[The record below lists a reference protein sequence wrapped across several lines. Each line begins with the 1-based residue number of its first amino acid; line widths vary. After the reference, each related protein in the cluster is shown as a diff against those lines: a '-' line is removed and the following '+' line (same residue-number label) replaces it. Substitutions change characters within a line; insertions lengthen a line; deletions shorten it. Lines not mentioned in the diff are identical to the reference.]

1 MTQPL
6 WIQIKKKV
14 KVPTNNVMA
23 RHEERSDWPTLHT
36 IEYEQS
42 KEIFEVLGYGG
53 PIRTTGEFVFLI
65 HKDFGDGE
73 YLCVART
80 KTGARFWKFLKFI
93 CDDFRKY
100 IILPTNVTHKV
111 RKGRVI
117 SNKECKHL
125 IRKINESTCQ
135 EERKLYEQ
143 ELLFEEEQLKKQVER
158 RNGPQPY
165 LINTPREGKLC
176 EMEDY
181 RNREP
186 NEPIQNEDENLI
198 DNEMFNKWDK
208 KYFDG
213 VEENDLDKEERL
225 KEQNKEEEKQ
235 MGFWGYEENELQQEE
250 VVDDDVKDGMSIW

>member
-14 KVPTNNVMA
+14 RVPTNNVMA

-36 IEYEQS
+36 IDYEQS
-42 KEIFEVLGYGG
+42 KEIFEVLGCSG
-53 PIRTTGEFVFLI
+53 PIRTTSEFVWLI
-65 HKDFGDGE
+65 HKEFGDGE
-73 YLCVART
+73 YLCIART

-135 EERKLYEQ
+135 EERRLYEQ

-158 RNGPQPY
+158 RCGPQPY

-186 NEPIQNEDENLI
+186 NEPIQNKDEI
-198 DNEMFNKWDK
+198 SSDDVRFSKWEK
-208 KYFDG
+208 NYFDG

-225 KEQNKEEEKQ
+225 REQNKEEEKQ
-235 MGFWGYEENELQQEE
+235 MGFWGYEDNELPKEE
-250 VVDDDVKDGMSIW
+250 VEEDIKDGMSIW

>member
-36 IEYEQS
+36 IDYEQS
-42 KEIFEVLGYGG
+42 KEIFEVVGSG
-53 PIRTTGEFVFLI
+53 PIKTTSEFVFLI
-65 HKDFGDGE
+65 HKEFGDGE
-73 YLCVART
+73 YLCIART
-80 KTGARFWKFLKFI
+80 QKGARFWKFLKFI

-125 IRKINESTCQ
+125 IKKINDSTCQ
-135 EERKLYEQ
+135 EERRLYEQ

-158 RNGPQPY
+158 RSGPQPY

-181 RNREP
+181 RNKEP
-186 NEPIQNEDENLI
+186 NEQQVNEEEISSADE
-198 DNEMFNKWDK
+198 EKFKKWDK
-208 KYFDG
+208 TYFDG
-213 VEENDLDKEERL
+213 VEENDLDREERL
-225 KEQNKEEEKQ
+225 IEQNKEEEKQ

>member
-14 KVPTNNVMA
+14 KVSTNNVMV
-23 RHEERSDWPTLHT
+23 RHDERSDWPTLHT
-36 IEYEQS
+36 INYEQS
-42 KEIFEVLGYGG
+42 KEIFEVVGSG
-53 PIRTTGEFVFLI
+53 PIRTTSEFVFLI
-65 HKDFGDGE
+65 HKEFGDGE
-73 YLCVART
+73 YLCIART
-80 KTGARFWKFLKFI
+80 QKGARFWKFLKFI

-125 IRKINESTCQ
+125 IRKINESSCQ
-135 EERKLYEQ
+135 EEIKLYEQ

-158 RNGPQPY
+158 RSGPQPY

-181 RNREP
+181 RNKEQ
-186 NEPIQNEDENLI
+186 ISSADEVK
-198 DNEMFNKWDK
+198 FSKWEK
-208 KYFDG
+208 NYFDG

-225 KEQNKEEEKQ
+225 KEQNKEEKQ

>member
-6 WIQIKKKV
+6 WIQIKKKT

-23 RHEERSDWPTLHT
+23 RHQERSDWPTLYT

-53 PIRTTGEFVFLI
+53 PIRTTSEFVYLI

-73 YLCVART
+73 YLCIART

-125 IRKINESTCQ
+125 IKKINDSTCQ
-135 EERKLYEQ
+135 EERRLYEQ
-143 ELLFEEEQLKKQVER
+143 ELLFEEEQLKKQIER
-158 RNGPQPY
+158 RTGPSPY

-181 RNREP
+181 KDREP
-186 NEPIQNEDENLI
+186 NEQIPINEDESSV
-198 DNEMFNKWDK
+198 DNEMFNKWEK
-208 KYFDG
+208 SYFDG
-213 VEENDLDKEERL
+213 EEENDLDREERL

-235 MGFWGYEENELQQEE
+235 MGFWGYEEPQQETNE
-250 VVDDDVKDGMSIW
+250 DDIKDGMSIW